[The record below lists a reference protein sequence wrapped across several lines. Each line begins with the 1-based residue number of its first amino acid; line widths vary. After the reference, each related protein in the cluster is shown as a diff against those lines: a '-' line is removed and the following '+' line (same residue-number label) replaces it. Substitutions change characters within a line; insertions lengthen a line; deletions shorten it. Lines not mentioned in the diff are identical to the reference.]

1 MPRRLAGE
9 APYCTLNHLHS
20 RNHPH
25 FSTELQQMN
34 RVLNH
39 RQKKGD
45 TAVSPWRPLCF
56 LSELI
61 TNEPADFYVLPNAR
75 DHLATQLINRLIRV
89 FDKGLFKQHHLFQP
103 LVQLALGDLLNHMIW
118 LARLPRLRRVDVPL
132 SFDFRFWNIY
142 ARHPLWR
149 RSGNVHG
156 KIVDKTLKLIVTGDE
171 VRLTVDLQ
179 QHTYLPTLMHIRV
192 NQSLAERPD
201 FLSAVAIPLVRR
213 SFSAVSP
220 SPPASS
226 SAFLQSIMPAPVLS
240 RSSFTS
246 LALILISTPVSVTLL
261 RRPQHLLLPR
271 PSPWT
276 LPPLSI
282 PPGGKRYPPLQK
294 PQPRDQPPPPRL
306 NPRSGLPESHLP

>member
-103 LVQLALGDLLNHMIW
+103 LVQLALGDLLKRL
-118 LARLPRLRRVDVPL
+118 LAVHHARPGLVPEL
-132 SFDFRFWNIY
+132 FHILGTNTHIY
-142 ARHPLWR
+142 
-149 RSGNVHG
+149 SC
-156 KIVDKTLKLIVTGDE
+156 IGD
-171 VRLTVDLQ
+171 
-179 QHTYLPTLMHIRV
+179 
-192 NQSLAERPD
+192 S
-201 FLSAVAIPLVRR
+201 
-213 SFSAVSP
+213 
-220 SPPASS
+220 SPPASTSPTSPAFSLDS
-226 SAFLQSIMPAPVLS
+226 SSVVD
-240 RSSFTS
+240 SSWGETVSASPETS
-246 LALILISTPVSVTLL
+246 T
-261 RRPQHLLLPR
+261 
-271 PSPWT
+271 
-276 LPPLSI
+276 
-282 PPGGKRYPPLQK
+282 
-294 PQPRDQPPPPRL
+294 
-306 NPRSGLPESHLP
+306 SGSASAASPESSLWAS